1 MSNALSLEAEIA
13 CLNVQEM
20 EQLAQSV
27 CDQVH
32 RLEALVG
39 LTISVP
45 NQALHADAAG
55 QLPLSFWHADMV
67 V

>member
-13 CLNVQEM
+13 YLNGQEM

-27 CDQVH
+27 CDQLH

-45 NQALHADAAG
+45 NQALHADEAG
-55 QLPLSFWHADMV
+55 QRCAFF
-67 V
+67 